1 MRVKL
6 QDPEHPCATVWHL
19 DASRQCPL
27 CMQTMRSMQVKNLDL
42 GDKGELKKLA
52 QQKED
57 AGELSASD
65 ERKYR
70 SLQRATE
77 RELLQV
83 TP

>member
-1 MRVKL
+1 MHECISGL
-6 QDPEHPCATVWHL
+6 
-19 DASRQCPL
+19 
-27 CMQTMRSMQVKNLDL
+27 QVKNLDL

-57 AGELSASD
+57 AGELSAAD

>member
-1 MRVKL
+1 MHQNAFYL
-6 QDPEHPCATVWHL
+6 
-19 DASRQCPL
+19 
-27 CMQTMRSMQVKNLDL
+27 QVKNLDL